1 MSKVVIG
8 HKVLNLEELYSVS
21 CVGSALGVEVVV
33 DSQLYAELSTLAV
46 KYEAASFSELR
57 EAAGG
62 DVIKFNQQQIR
73 AILLVKLVQL
83 LKLKKNASKSS
94 VDFILSLLNDSN
106 VSCRLHSPSKEH

>member
-33 DSQLYAELSTLAV
+33 DSQLYAELSCAAV
-46 KYEAASFSELR
+46 KYEAPSFSEPNELGGITFNR
-57 EAAGG
+57 E
-62 DVIKFNQQQIR
+62 QIR

-94 VDFILSLLNDSN
+94 VDFLLYLLNDKS
-106 VSCRLHSPSKEH
+106 VSQ